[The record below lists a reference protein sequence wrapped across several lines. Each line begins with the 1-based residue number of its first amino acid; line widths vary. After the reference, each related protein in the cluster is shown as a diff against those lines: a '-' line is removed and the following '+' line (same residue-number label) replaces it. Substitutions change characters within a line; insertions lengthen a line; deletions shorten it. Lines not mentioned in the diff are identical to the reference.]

1 MTKYIWHWE
10 WSMEDFD
17 KEQELSAKWEKAM
30 KEDPK
35 QFPKMLTNTLFTG
48 RCKGFRVI
56 EAENEQQLANMIMFW
71 WPTEDWWLEV
81 ALESQGEAMAKAM
94 KKFPFSK

>member
-56 EAENEQQLANMIMFW
+56 EAENEQQLANMITFW